1 MKNINYKLLYRI
13 FRQYAYNRNIE
24 AMRILYNE
32 LILEQVIPEFK
43 FNYELWKEDLIHTG
57 VWKYYQDDI
66 WDIEWEEPSFIILL
80 MQEYPYFMNY
90 EERQ

>member
-32 LILEQVIPEFK
+32 
-43 FNYELWKEDLIHTG
+43 
-57 VWKYYQDDI
+57 
-66 WDIEWEEPSFIILL
+66 WEEPSFIILL

-90 EERQ
+90 EK